1 MLQDI
6 REKSLGT
13 IGKVIVGLI
22 IAVFALFGVES
33 IIGGFSQPP
42 SVASVNGEEISQFQL
57 DQNIQNLMASVGGNL
72 DGIDPSFLESI
83 ALNQLIEETLLSQ
96 KALDDSMSISSEKI
110 DRNIVSTESFQ
121 INGVFDSELAV
132 RTMATQGLTVPM
144 YRESLEQR
152 MILSQLANAFSSSS
166 FVTSM
171 EFEKFAELTSQ
182 TRDFKYLSVTMGTR
196 TLGTAVL
203 DEEIQIYYDDNQDQF
218 TEEESAI
225 VEYVLLDKASI
236 TEELKVVEADLLAQY
251 DLEREEFE
259 GSSEKRASHILF
271 EISPNMPE
279 ETAIQLAQSVKDRI
293 DGGEDFSD
301 LALELSID
309 TVSAEQGGDIGYSD
323 GSAFPAEIEGV
334 LNLLVLNEVS
344 SPVVSEFGVHLVKL
358 TQEADNS
365 FPSFEE
371 AKSRLERELTS
382 SEVERIYAERLQ
394 NLSNLAFET
403 GDLQTIEEELSLQIQ
418 RTDPVSRSGGSG
430 IFSNLDVVDAVYSD
444 EVLLDGNNS
453 DVIELSDSQSLVV
466 RLFEFREASVRPLAE
481 VDAEI
486 AVMIRTQMEQEA
498 VQEIGN
504 QLLAALEDGR
514 PIEDL
519 LSQNDLTWITE
530 TAIERNSFAVNREIV
545 NEVFSLPKP
554 DEQTSRSNLTL
565 SNGTF
570 VLIELSQVNEG
581 SIDSI
586 PEEQIVSLADSI
598 KTDLGNNDFQALM
611 SSLRNNSEIQTNLE
625 QDF

>member
-236 TEELKVVEADLLAQY
+236 TEELKVAEADLLAQY

-530 TAIERNSFAVNREIV
+530 TAIERNSFTVNREIV

>member
-13 IGKVIVGLI
+13 IGKVIIGLI

-33 IIGGFSQPP
+33 IIGGFTQPP

-57 DQNIQNLMASVGGNL
+57 DQNIQNLMASFGGDL
-72 DGIDPSFLESI
+72 EGLDPSFLESI
-83 ALNQLIEETLLSQ
+83 ALNQLIEETLLRQ
-96 KALDDSMSISSEKI
+96 KALDYSMSISSEKI
-110 DRNIVSTESFQ
+110 DRNIVSTDSFQ
-121 INGVFDSELAV
+121 INGIFDSELAV
-132 RTMATQGLTVPM
+132 RTMATQGLTIPM

-166 FVTSM
+166 FVTNV

-182 TRDFKYLSVTMGTR
+182 TRDFNYLSITMGTR

-203 DEEIQIYYDDNQDQF
+203 DEEIEAYYEDNQNQF
-218 TEEESAI
+218 TEEESVI
-225 VEYVLLDKASI
+225 IEYVLLDKASI
-236 TEELKVVEADLLAQY
+236 SDELNVDEADLQAQY
-251 DLEREEFE
+251 DIEREEFE

-271 EISPNMPE
+271 EISPEVPVE
-279 ETAIQLAQSVKDRI
+279 AALELAQNAKTRI
-293 DGGEDFSD
+293 DGGEEFSD

-309 TVSAEQGGDIGYSD
+309 TVSAEEGGDIGFSD
-323 GSAFPAEIEGV
+323 GTAFPVEIEEA
-334 LNLLVLNEVS
+334 LNLLTLNEIS

-371 AKSRLERELTS
+371 TKSRLERDITS

-394 NLSNLAFET
+394 DLSNLAFET
-403 GDLQTIEEELSLQIQ
+403 GDLLTIEEELTLEIQ
-418 RTDPVSRSGGSG
+418 RSDPVPRSGGSG
-430 IFSNLDVVDAVYSD
+430 IFSDLDVVEAAYSD
-444 EVLLDGNNS
+444 EVLIDGNNS
-453 DVIELSDSQSLVV
+453 DVIELSDSQSLVIRV
-466 RLFEFREASVRPLAE
+466 LEFSEASVQPLAE

-486 AVMIRTQMEQEA
+486 AVLIRTQMEREA
-498 VQEIGN
+498 VQELGN
-504 QLLAALEDGR
+504 QLLTALEQERSID
-514 PIEDL
+514 EL
-519 LSQNDLTWITE
+519 LSQNELTWISE
-530 TAIERNSFAVNREIV
+530 TDIERNSFVVNREIV

-554 DEQTSRSNLTL
+554 TEEIRRSNLTL

-570 VLIELSQVNEG
+570 VLVELNQVNEG

-586 PEEQIVSLADSI
+586 PEEQIVGLSNSI
-598 KTDLGNNDFQALM
+598 KTDLGNNDFQAYM
-611 SSLRNNSEIQTNLE
+611 ASLRESAEIQTNLE
-625 QDF
+625 QAF

>member
-13 IGKVIVGLI
+13 IGKVIIGLI

-33 IIGGFSQPP
+33 IIGGFTQPP

-57 DQNIQNLMASVGGNL
+57 DQNIQNLMASFGGDL
-72 DGIDPSFLESI
+72 EGLDPSFLESI
-83 ALNQLIEETLLSQ
+83 ALNQLIEETLLRQ
-96 KALDDSMSISSEKI
+96 KALDYSMSISSEKI
-110 DRNIVSTESFQ
+110 DRNIVSTDSFQ
-121 INGVFDSELAV
+121 INGIFDSELAV
-132 RTMATQGLTVPM
+132 RTMATQGLTIPM

-166 FVTSM
+166 FVTNV

-182 TRDFKYLSVTMGTR
+182 TRDFNYLSITMGTR

-203 DEEIQIYYDDNQDQF
+203 DEEIEAYYEDNQNQF
-218 TEEESAI
+218 TEDESVI
-225 VEYVLLDKASI
+225 IEYVLLDKASI
-236 TEELKVVEADLLAQY
+236 SDELNVDEADLQAQY
-251 DLEREEFE
+251 DIEREEFE

-271 EISPNMPE
+271 EISPEVPVE
-279 ETAIQLAQSVKDRI
+279 AALELAQNAKTRI
-293 DGGEDFSD
+293 DGGEEFSD

-309 TVSAEQGGDIGYSD
+309 TVSAEEGGDIGFSD
-323 GSAFPAEIEGV
+323 GTAFPVEIEEA
-334 LNLLVLNEVS
+334 LNLLTLNEVS

-371 AKSRLERELTS
+371 TKSRLERDITS

-394 NLSNLAFET
+394 DLSNLAFET
-403 GDLQTIEEELSLQIQ
+403 GDLLTIEEELTLEIQ
-418 RTDPVSRSGGSG
+418 RSDPIPRSGGSG
-430 IFSNLDVVDAVYSD
+430 IFSDLDVVEAAYSD
-444 EVLLDGNNS
+444 EVLIDGNNS

-466 RLFEFREASVRPLAE
+466 RVLEFNEASVQPLAE

-486 AVMIRTQMEQEA
+486 AVLIRTQMEREA
-498 VQEIGN
+498 VQELGN
-504 QLLAALEDGR
+504 QLLTALEQERSLD
-514 PIEDL
+514 EL
-519 LSQNDLTWITE
+519 LSQNELTWISE
-530 TAIERNSFAVNREIV
+530 TDIERNSFVVNREIV

-554 DEQTSRSNLTL
+554 TEEIRRSNLTL

-570 VLIELSQVNEG
+570 VLVELNQVNEG

-586 PEEQIVSLADSI
+586 SEEQIVGLSNSI
-598 KTDLGNNDFQALM
+598 KTDLGNNDFQAYM
-611 SSLRNNSEIQTNLE
+611 ASLRESAEIQTSLE
-625 QDF
+625 QAF

>member
-13 IGKVIVGLI
+13 IGKVIIGLI

-33 IIGGFSQPP
+33 IIGGFTQPP

-57 DQNIQNLMASVGGNL
+57 DQNIQNLMASFGGDL
-72 DGIDPSFLESI
+72 EGLDPSFLESI
-83 ALNQLIEETLLSQ
+83 ALNQLIEETLLRQ
-96 KALDDSMSISSEKI
+96 KALDYSMSISSEKI
-110 DRNIVSTESFQ
+110 DRNIVSTDSFQ
-121 INGVFDSELAV
+121 INGIFDSELAV
-132 RTMATQGLTVPM
+132 RTMATQGLTIPM

-166 FVTSM
+166 FVTNV

-182 TRDFKYLSVTMGTR
+182 TRDFNYLSITMGTR

-203 DEEIQIYYDDNQDQF
+203 DEEIEAYYEDNQNQF
-218 TEEESAI
+218 TEEESVI
-225 VEYVLLDKASI
+225 IEYVLLDKASI
-236 TEELKVVEADLLAQY
+236 SDELNVDEADLQAQY
-251 DLEREEFE
+251 DIEREEFE

-271 EISPNMPE
+271 EISPE
-279 ETAIQLAQSVKDRI
+279 VSVEAALELAQNAKTRI
-293 DGGEDFSD
+293 DGGEEFSD

-309 TVSAEQGGDIGYSD
+309 TVSAEEGGDIGFSD
-323 GSAFPAEIEGV
+323 GTAFPVEIEEA
-334 LNLLVLNEVS
+334 LNLLTLNEIS

-371 AKSRLERELTS
+371 TKSRLERDITS

-394 NLSNLAFET
+394 DLSNLAFET
-403 GDLQTIEEELSLQIQ
+403 GDLLTIEEELTLEIQ
-418 RTDPVSRSGGSG
+418 RSDPVPRSGGRG
-430 IFSNLDVVDAVYSD
+430 IFSDLDVVESAYSD
-444 EVLLDGNNS
+444 EVLIDGNNS

-466 RLFEFREASVRPLAE
+466 RVLEFNEASVQPLAE

-486 AVMIRTQMEQEA
+486 AVLIRTQMEREA
-498 VQEIGN
+498 VQELGN
-504 QLLAALEDGR
+504 QLLTALEQERSID
-514 PIEDL
+514 EL
-519 LSQNDLTWITE
+519 LSQNELTWISE
-530 TAIERNSFAVNREIV
+530 TDIERNSFVVNREIV

-554 DEQTSRSNLTL
+554 TQEIRRSNLTL

-570 VLIELSQVNEG
+570 VLVELNQVNEG

-586 PEEQIVSLADSI
+586 PEEQIVGLSNSI
-598 KTDLGNNDFQALM
+598 KTDLGNNDFQAYM
-611 SSLRNNSEIQTNLE
+611 ASLRESAEIQTNLE
-625 QDF
+625 QAF

>member
-13 IGKVIVGLI
+13 IGKVIIGLI

-33 IIGGFSQPP
+33 IIGGFTQPP

-57 DQNIQNLMASVGGNL
+57 DQNIQNLMASFGGDFEGL
-72 DGIDPSFLESI
+72 DPSFLESI
-83 ALNQLIEETLLSQ
+83 ALNQLIEETLLRQ
-96 KALDDSMSISSEKI
+96 KALDSSMSISSEKI
-110 DRNIVSTESFQ
+110 DRNIVSTDSFQ

-132 RTMATQGLTVPM
+132 RTMATQGLTIPM

-166 FVTSM
+166 FITSI
-171 EFEKFAELTSQ
+171 ELEKFAELTSQ
-182 TRDFKYLSVTMGTR
+182 TRDFNYLSITMGTR

-203 DEEIQIYYDDNQDQF
+203 DQEIQAYYEDNQSQF
-218 TEEESAI
+218 TEEESVI
-225 VEYVLLDKASI
+225 IEYVLLDKASI
-236 TEELKVVEADLLAQY
+236 IDELNVDEADLKAQY
-251 DLEREEFE
+251 DIEREEFE

-271 EISPNMPE
+271 EISPEVPVE
-279 ETAIQLAQSVKDRI
+279 AAVELAQNAKTRI
-293 DGGEDFSD
+293 DGGEEFSN

-309 TVSAEQGGDIGYSD
+309 TVSAEEGGDIGYSD
-323 GSAFPAEIEGV
+323 GAAFPAEIEEA
-334 LNLLVLNEVS
+334 LNLLTLNEVS

-371 AKSRLERELTS
+371 ARSRLERDLTS
-382 SEVERIYAERLQ
+382 SEVERNYAERLQ
-394 NLSNLAFET
+394 DLSNLAFET
-403 GDLQTIEEELSLQIQ
+403 GDLLTIEEELTLEIQ
-418 RTDPVSRSGGSG
+418 RSDPVPRSGGSG
-430 IFSNLDVVDAVYSD
+430 IFSDLDVVGVAYSD
-444 EVLLDGNNS
+444 EVLIDGNNS

-466 RLFEFREASVRPLAE
+466 RVLEFNEASMQPLAE

-486 AVMIRTQMEQEA
+486 AVIIRTQMEREA
-498 VQEIGN
+498 VQELGN
-504 QLLAALEDGR
+504 QLLTALEQER
-514 PIEDL
+514 SIEEL
-519 LSQNDLTWITE
+519 LSQNELTWITE
-530 TAIERNSFAVNREIV
+530 TGIERNSFAVNREIV
-545 NEVFSLPKP
+545 NQVFSLPKP
-554 DEQTSRSNLTL
+554 TEEIGRSNLTL

-586 PEEQIVSLADSI
+586 PEEQIVGLANSI
-598 KTDLGNNDFQALM
+598 KTDLGNNDFQAYM
-611 SSLRNNSEIQTNLE
+611 ASLRESSEIQTNLE
-625 QDF
+625 QAF

>member
-13 IGKVIVGLI
+13 IGKVIIGLI

-33 IIGGFSQPP
+33 IIGGFTQPP

-57 DQNIQNLMASVGGNL
+57 DQNIQNLMASFGGDFEGL
-72 DGIDPSFLESI
+72 DPSFLESI
-83 ALNQLIEETLLSQ
+83 ALNQLIEETLLRQ
-96 KALDDSMSISSEKI
+96 KALDSSMSISSEKI
-110 DRNIVSTESFQ
+110 DRNIVSTDSFQ

-132 RTMATQGLTVPM
+132 RTMATQGLTIPM

-166 FVTSM
+166 FITSI
-171 EFEKFAELTSQ
+171 ELEKFAELTSQ
-182 TRDFKYLSVTMGTR
+182 TRDFNYLSITMGTR

-203 DEEIQIYYDDNQDQF
+203 DQEIQAYYEDNQSQF
-218 TEEESAI
+218 TEEESVI
-225 VEYVLLDKASI
+225 IEYVLLDKASI
-236 TEELKVVEADLLAQY
+236 ADELNVDEADLKAQY
-251 DLEREEFE
+251 DIEREEFE

-271 EISPNMPE
+271 EISPEVPVE
-279 ETAIQLAQSVKDRI
+279 AAVELAQNAKTRI
-293 DGGEDFSD
+293 DGGEEFSN

-309 TVSAEQGGDIGYSD
+309 TVSAEEGGDIGYSD
-323 GSAFPAEIEGV
+323 GAAFPAEIEEA
-334 LNLLVLNEVS
+334 LNLLTLNEVS

-371 AKSRLERELTS
+371 ARSRLERDLTS
-382 SEVERIYAERLQ
+382 SEVERNYAERLQ
-394 NLSNLAFET
+394 DLSNLAFET
-403 GDLQTIEEELSLQIQ
+403 GDLLTIEEELTLEIQ
-418 RTDPVSRSGGSG
+418 RSDPVPRSGGSG
-430 IFSNLDVVDAVYSD
+430 IFSDLDVVGVAYSD
-444 EVLLDGNNS
+444 EVLIDGNNS

-466 RLFEFREASVRPLAE
+466 RVLEFKEASMQPLAE

-486 AVMIRTQMEQEA
+486 AVIIRTQMEREA
-498 VQEIGN
+498 VQELGN
-504 QLLAALEDGR
+504 QLLTALEQER
-514 PIEDL
+514 SIEEL
-519 LSQNDLTWITE
+519 LSQNELTWITE
-530 TAIERNSFAVNREIV
+530 TGIERNSFAVNREIV
-545 NEVFSLPKP
+545 NQVFSLPKP
-554 DEQTSRSNLTL
+554 TEEIGRSNLTL

-586 PEEQIVSLADSI
+586 PEEQIVGLANSI
-598 KTDLGNNDFQALM
+598 KTDLGNNDFQAYM
-611 SSLRNNSEIQTNLE
+611 ASLRESSEIQTNLE
-625 QDF
+625 QAF

>member
-279 ETAIQLAQSVKDRI
+279 DTAIQLAQSVKDRI

-504 QLLAALEDGR
+504 QLLAASEDGR

>member
-514 PIEDL
+514 SIEDL

-545 NEVFSLPKP
+545 NKVFSLPKP

-570 VLIELSQVNEG
+570 VLIELSQVNQG

>member
-13 IGKVIVGLI
+13 IGKVIIGLI

-33 IIGGFSQPP
+33 IIGGFTQPP

-57 DQNIQNLMASVGGNL
+57 DQNIQNLMASFGGDL
-72 DGIDPSFLESI
+72 EGLDPSFLESI
-83 ALNQLIEETLLSQ
+83 ALNQLIEETLLRQ
-96 KALDDSMSISSEKI
+96 KALDYSMSISSEKI
-110 DRNIVSTESFQ
+110 DRNIVSTDSFQ
-121 INGVFDSELAV
+121 INGIFDSELAV
-132 RTMATQGLTVPM
+132 RTMATQGLTIPM

-166 FVTSM
+166 FVTSV

-182 TRDFKYLSVTMGTR
+182 TRDFNYLSITMGTR

-203 DEEIQIYYDDNQDQF
+203 DEEIEAYYEDNQNQF
-218 TEEESAI
+218 TEDESVI
-225 VEYVLLDKASI
+225 IEYVLLDKASI
-236 TEELKVVEADLLAQY
+236 SDELNVDEADLQAQY

-271 EISPNMPE
+271 EISPEVPVE
-279 ETAIQLAQSVKDRI
+279 AALELAQNAKTRI
-293 DGGEDFSD
+293 DGGEEFSD

-309 TVSAEQGGDIGYSD
+309 TVSAEEGGDIGFSD
-323 GSAFPAEIEGV
+323 GTAFPVEIEEA
-334 LNLLVLNEVS
+334 LNLLTLNEVS

-371 AKSRLERELTS
+371 TKSRLERDITS

-394 NLSNLAFET
+394 DLSNLAFET
-403 GDLQTIEEELSLQIQ
+403 GDLLTIEEELTLEIQ
-418 RTDPVSRSGGSG
+418 RSDPVPRSGGSG
-430 IFSNLDVVDAVYSD
+430 IFSDLDVVEAAYSD
-444 EVLLDGNNS
+444 EVLIDGNNS

-466 RLFEFREASVRPLAE
+466 RVLEFNEASVQPLAE

-486 AVMIRTQMEQEA
+486 AVLIRTQMEREA
-498 VQEIGN
+498 VQELGN
-504 QLLAALEDGR
+504 QLLTALEQERSID
-514 PIEDL
+514 EL
-519 LSQNDLTWITE
+519 LSQNELMWISE
-530 TAIERNSFAVNREIV
+530 TDIERNSFVVNREIV

-554 DEQTSRSNLTL
+554 TEEIRRSNLTL

-570 VLIELSQVNEG
+570 VLVELNQVNEG

-586 PEEQIVSLADSI
+586 PEEQIVGLSNSI
-598 KTDLGNNDFQALM
+598 KTDLGNNDFQAYM
-611 SSLRNNSEIQTNLE
+611 ASLRESAEIQTSLE
-625 QDF
+625 QAF

>member
-13 IGKVIVGLI
+13 IGKVIIGLI

-33 IIGGFSQPP
+33 IIGGFTQPP

-57 DQNIQNLMASVGGNL
+57 DQNIQNLMASFGGDFEGL
-72 DGIDPSFLESI
+72 DPSFLESI
-83 ALNQLIEETLLSQ
+83 ALNQLIEETLLRQ
-96 KALDDSMSISSEKI
+96 KALDSSMSISSEKI
-110 DRNIVSTESFQ
+110 DRNIVSTDSFQ

-132 RTMATQGLTVPM
+132 RTMATQGLTIPM

-166 FVTSM
+166 FITSI
-171 EFEKFAELTSQ
+171 ELEKFAELTSQ
-182 TRDFKYLSVTMGTR
+182 TRDFNYLSITMGTR

-203 DEEIQIYYDDNQDQF
+203 DQEIQAYYEDNQSQF
-218 TEEESAI
+218 TEEESVI
-225 VEYVLLDKASI
+225 IEYVLLDKASI
-236 TEELKVVEADLLAQY
+236 IDELNVDEADLKAQY
-251 DLEREEFE
+251 DIEREEFE

-271 EISPNMPE
+271 EISPEVPVE
-279 ETAIQLAQSVKDRI
+279 AAVELAQNAKTRI
-293 DGGEDFSD
+293 DGGEEFSN

-309 TVSAEQGGDIGYSD
+309 TVSAEEGGDIGYSD
-323 GSAFPAEIEGV
+323 GAAFPAEIEEA
-334 LNLLVLNEVS
+334 LNLLTLNEVS

-371 AKSRLERELTS
+371 ARSRLERDLTS
-382 SEVERIYAERLQ
+382 SEVERNYAERLQ
-394 NLSNLAFET
+394 DLSNLAFET
-403 GDLQTIEEELSLQIQ
+403 GDLLTIEEELTLEIQ
-418 RTDPVSRSGGSG
+418 RSDPVPRSGGSG
-430 IFSNLDVVDAVYSD
+430 IFSDLDVVGVAYSD
-444 EVLLDGNNS
+444 EVLIDGNNS

-466 RLFEFREASVRPLAE
+466 RVLEFNEASMQPLAE

-486 AVMIRTQMEQEA
+486 AVIIRTQMEREA
-498 VQEIGN
+498 VQELGN
-504 QLLAALEDGR
+504 QLLTALEQER
-514 PIEDL
+514 SIEEL
-519 LSQNDLTWITE
+519 LSQNELTWITE
-530 TAIERNSFAVNREIV
+530 TGIERNSFAVNREIV
-545 NEVFSLPKP
+545 NQVFSLPKP
-554 DEQTSRSNLTL
+554 TEEIGRSNLTL

-586 PEEQIVSLADSI
+586 PEEQIVGLENSI
-598 KTDLGNNDFQALM
+598 KTDLGNNDFQAYM
-611 SSLRNNSEIQTNLE
+611 ASLRESSEIQTNLE
-625 QDF
+625 QAF